1 MDSITCCWN
10 LDKIHSLISRQKKHP
25 LTITKIER
33 KRFWNSYN
41 AEITKK
47 NMAEIADRHFK
58 HKQATLNPRHYLTV
72 ENLIIRR
79 PKKWNR
85 RHKNPPRSHYKITR
99 SSQLLSRV
107 QTAILLSQSNIYSS
121 QVFQLPNLSEMRSDY
136 RGKKTERLSFVSSRQ
151 PTYSNHF
158 NCYRIRAFAGLGD
171 IILVFVSSFM
181 YKLF

>member
-121 QVFQLPNLSEMRSDY
+121 QVFQLPNLSEMLSDY
-136 RGKKTERLSFVSSRQ
+136 RGKKLNASPSFRQDNQPILTILTAIVSARLWPRWYY
-151 PTYSNHF
+151 P
-158 NCYRIRAFAGLGD
+158 
-171 IILVFVSSFM
+171 VSSFM